1 MESVVLEENLVKN
14 EEYKDFFIGA
24 IASLAAAEKDAI
36 RGFKFNDKGS
46 DLLLESLEARN
57 MSMYELSFR
66 ITLGSRETMDKFN
79 ETFVNATKTR
89 YGGTSCELLHKVNM
103 AIGES
108 LFPSGGMDN
117 ATNATTIHLNQ
128 SSFVSWTR
136 DFRKTKGTCL
146 WPLKDYSM
154 LLASE
159 ALEIFRVCMGPR
171 LTDGHYIL
179 IMLSGLNALIIQK
192 SEELA
197 GPVLASVTL
206 GTFTGDLVSE
216 DFSSD
221 DSSDDSTKYDLAPA
235 IFWIVCVAVFLI
247 ILSTIVWTVRYVK
260 RVARKDEAAKT
271 MIKRQELQ
279 IRRMREAWMLE
290 WDEIT
295 LLKQIGQGVA
305 GEVWKGRMNETN
317 WDVAV
322 KIILGSED
330 IETGDDAEISFL
342 RQCRHPRLVMF
353 LGCGRCKSNDDIFL
367 VLEMMECSVDTVLWR
382 EKANQATGNQVRY
395 IRLLQDWSTR
405 LRLISHIAAG
415 MEYLHI
421 EHEAIHRDLKTP
433 NVLIS
438 FDKNKNRLVAKI
450 SDFGLARVFE
460 SQMDS
465 RKEERKRQLSSS
477 NDKVKRFISA
487 EMTGYDGVRAW
498 CSSVVFER
506 GVRAFPPSLTHSTH
520 SCHLHNYHIHSLIL

>member
-1 MESVVLEENLVKN
+1 
-14 EEYKDFFIGA
+14 
-24 IASLAAAEKDAI
+24 
-36 RGFKFNDKGS
+36 
-46 DLLLESLEARN
+46 
-57 MSMYELSFR
+57 MS
-66 ITLGSRETMDKFN
+66 
-79 ETFVNATKTR
+79 A
-89 YGGTSCELLHKVNM
+89 
-103 AIGES
+103 
-108 LFPSGGMDN
+108 
-117 ATNATTIHLNQ
+117 
-128 SSFVSWTR
+128 
-136 DFRKTKGTCL
+136 
-146 WPLKDYSM
+146 
-154 LLASE
+154 
-159 ALEIFRVCMGPR
+159 
-171 LTDGHYIL
+171 
-179 IMLSGLNALIIQK
+179 
-192 SEELA
+192 
-197 GPVLASVTL
+197 
-206 GTFTGDLVSE
+206 
-216 DFSSD
+216 
-221 DSSDDSTKYDLAPA
+221 
-235 IFWIVCVAVFLI
+235 IVC
-247 ILSTIVWTVRYVK
+247 TVRYVK

-305 GEVWKGRMNETN
+305 GEVWKGCMNETN

-395 IRLLQDWSTR
+395 IRLLQDWSVR

-438 FDKNKNRLVAKI
+438 FDKTRIDRCKNF
-450 SDFGLARVFE
+450 DFGLARVFE
-460 SQMDS
+460 SQMGP

-487 EMTGYDGVRAW
+487 EMTVRGNTLWMAPELAVMTQRS
-498 CSSVVFER
+498 CTRRLLMCTYIR
-506 GVRAFPPSLTHSTH
+506 GRSASLSFILRLLIALIRHSYNYHTLTHNNATRILRSKTGTHLESFWSSERADRIPMSTFN
-520 SCHLHNYHIHSLIL
+520 SRASLDFVAKGGRPKYVSKDMPRIMSH